1 MTVRGAWDGAEASY
15 PDIPR
20 LANDYLGLD
29 DLEPVQYNESS
40 F

>member
-1 MTVRGAWDGAEASY
+1 MTDRGAWDGAEASY

-20 LANDYLGLD
+20 LVNDYLGLGG
-29 DLEPVQYNESS
+29 LEPFHYSESS